1 MNKEEIKEKVISL
14 IADTL
19 EIDKNSINEKSNL
32 VSDLEV
38 ESLDLV
44 NLVVAFE
51 DEYNVEIPDNEIKN
65 LQTVEDII
73 NFIEKNV

>member
-1 MNKEEIKEKVISL
+1 MKKEEIKKEVINL

-19 EIDKNSINEKSNL
+19 EIEKENINEKSNL
-32 VSDLEV
+32 VSDLDV

-44 NLVVAFE
+44 GLVVAFE
-51 DEYNVEIPDNEIKN
+51 DKYNVEIPDSEIKN

-73 NFIEKNV
+73 SFIEKNV

>member
-1 MNKEEIKEKVISL
+1 MKKEEIKKEVISL

-19 EIDKNSINEKSNL
+19 EIGKENINEKSNL
-32 VSDLEV
+32 VSDLDV

-44 NLVVAFE
+44 GLVVAFE
-51 DEYNVEIPDNEIKN
+51 DKYNVEIPDSEIKN

-73 NFIEKNV
+73 SFIEKNV

>member
-1 MNKEEIKEKVISL
+1 MRKEEIKKEVISL

-19 EIDKNSINEKSNL
+19 EIAKENINEKSNL
-32 VSDLEV
+32 VSDLDV

-44 NLVVAFE
+44 GLVVAFE
-51 DEYNVEIPDNEIKN
+51 DKYNVEIPDSEIKN

-73 NFIEKNV
+73 SFIEKNV

>member
-1 MNKEEIKEKVISL
+1 MRKEEMKKEVISL

-19 EIDKNSINEKSNL
+19 EIEKENINEKSNL
-32 VSDLEV
+32 VSDLDV

-44 NLVVAFE
+44 GLVVAFE
-51 DEYNVEIPDNEIKN
+51 DKYNVEIPDSEIKN

-73 NFIEKNV
+73 SFIEKNV

>member
-1 MNKEEIKEKVISL
+1 MKKEEIKKEVISL

-19 EIDKNSINEKSNL
+19 EIEKENINEKSNL
-32 VSDLEV
+32 VSDLDV

-44 NLVVAFE
+44 GLVVAFE
-51 DEYNVEIPDNEIKN
+51 DKYNVEIPDSEIKN

-73 NFIEKNV
+73 SFIEKNV

>member
-32 VSDLEV
+32 VSDLDV

>member
-1 MNKEEIKEKVISL
+1 MRKEEIKKEVISL

-19 EIDKNSINEKSNL
+19 EIEKENINEKSNL
-32 VSDLEV
+32 VSDLDV

-44 NLVVAFE
+44 GLVVAFE
-51 DEYNVEIPDNEIKN
+51 DKYNVEIPDSEIKN

-73 NFIEKNV
+73 SFIEKNV

>member
-32 VSDLEV
+32 VSDLDV

-44 NLVVAFE
+44 NLVVALE
-51 DEYNVEIPDNEIKN
+51 DENNVKIPDNEIKN

-73 NFIEKNV
+73 NFVEKNV